1 MESTNEI
8 ENEVNKEGIIN
19 NIPKSINISN
29 KFIIEKK
36 QQLIPEKKPPVKHF
50 RRNSLIINKLRI
62 SKSPKIS
69 NDLLKKDLKDNNILV
84 NSIVKSEDFNSITTK
99 STINDKL
106 KKVTFSTIEIIRIQN
121 YKKFNKLN
129 STKKIENIYYNN
141 SENNDCII
149 Y

>member
-69 NDLLKKDLKDNNILV
+69 NNLLKKDLKDNNILV